1 MVAISQ
7 DVDTLPEVRDKA
19 ADVVAEKYFACKSA
33 EECIQD
39 LVDKTEQFVKYITS
53 TGRLYFWRNSFQQL
67 NNGLFIMGG
76 ISRYGIEG
84 ELLNVP
90 VNIYR
95 NDMDYV
101 VSMTTNERLD
111 WEPAAQNTDFRSQA
125 QCTLS
130 KGLLEYY
137 QKHKHV
143 DNVNKQ
149 SVRDVLGFG
158 EAHVLGLW
166 DEFAGDNVT
175 ADPETKELVK
185 TGDIEYIQVLPNC
198 VVRDC
203 FVTEFDKNQWFLCK
217 VNRNKWDLC
226 KKYPSYAPMISN
238 ESLEITSRQE
248 SGITYASTDKS
259 DYITV
264 NYFMH
269 KPSPSLP
276 FGRWIVYI
284 QSNIVL
290 EDDKLPGKK
299 GKLPLKSMIVSDT
312 RSTNFGY
319 TTFADCL
326 SVQRMI
332 DVVVN
337 AICTNISTFATINI
351 LMPEGCDLSPSD
363 IAGGLNFLKYK
374 PLPGGAGEPK
384 ALVLLATP
392 KEAYSF
398 LDWLINMHHQLAG
411 LNNTV
416 KGINDETVQSGSALA
431 LRATQSILFNN
442 LLKSAY
448 IQFAEEMGS
457 HTLELLQDN
466 ASIPRLG
473 LIAGNMEK
481 AYLKEFSNK
490 DIDQIDRVSI
500 NIGNPLQQTPEGKME
515 LANLYKDFGFITAP
529 QDLAEVLQTGNLK
542 VMTQGPHAEMMRIYK
557 ENEMLSQGKTVK
569 SLKTD
574 NHPLFIKER
583 MSLFADAE
591 ILNSSSPGSM
601 SDTIVAN
608 VLANIDEHIK
618 LWKQL
623 SQEDPELCALLN
635 IPNIAG
641 GASPAAPKPSVPSGS
656 APSAIPKPGP
666 MPPQGAPH
674 APPKPGMAPQ
684 GAAAGMNGGQKV
696 AMPQTP
702 LPAGGVPMAQH

>member
-1 MVAISQ
+1 MVSINQ
-7 DVDTLPEVRDKA
+7 DIDTIPEIRAKA
-19 ADVVAEKYFACKSA
+19 DDITSDEYFACKSA
-33 EECIQD
+33 EDCIHD
-39 LVDKTEQFVKYITS
+39 LGDKQEQFVKYITS
-53 TGRLYFWRNSFQQL
+53 TGRLYYWRNAFQQL

-76 ISRYGIEG
+76 ISRYGGEG

-90 VNIYR
+90 VNIFR
-95 NDMDYV
+95 NDLDYV
-101 VSMTTNERLD
+101 VSMTTQERID
-111 WEPAAQNTDFRSQA
+111 WEPAAQNTDFKSQA
-125 QCTLS
+125 QCTFS
-130 KGLLEYY
+130 RGLLEYY

-143 DNVNKQ
+143 DNVTTQ

-158 EAHVLGLW
+158 ETHVLMLW
-166 DEFAGDNVT
+166 DDMAGDNAA
-175 ADPETKELVK
+175 ADPETKELIR

-217 VNRNKWDLC
+217 VNRNKYDLC
-226 KKYPSYAPMISN
+226 KKYPSYAEMITD
-238 ESLEITSRQE
+238 ESLEISSRQE
-248 SGITYASTDKS
+248 SGITYASNDKS
-259 DYITV
+259 DYVTV

-269 KPSPSLP
+269 KPTASLP
-276 FGRWIVYI
+276 FGRWMVYI
-284 QSNIVL
+284 NKEVVL
-290 EDDKLPGKK
+290 EDGKLPGKK
-299 GKLPLKSMIVSDT
+299 GRLPLKSMIVSDT

-326 SVQRMI
+326 SIQRMI

-351 LMPEGCDLSPSD
+351 LMPEGCDLSPTEVV
-363 IAGGLNFLKYK
+363 GGLNFLKYK

-416 KGINDETVQSGSALA
+416 KGINDEQVQSGAALA
-431 LRATQSILFNN
+431 LRATQAVLFNS
-442 LLKSAY
+442 LLKKAY
-448 IQFAEEMGS
+448 IQFVEELGS
-457 HTLELLQDN
+457 STLEFLQDN

-481 AYLKEFSNK
+481 AYLKEFTSK

-500 NIGNPLQQTPEGKME
+500 NVGNPLTQTPEGKME
-515 LANLYKDFGFITAP
+515 MANLYKDFGFITSP
-529 QDLAEVLQTGNLK
+529 QDLGEVLQTGNLK

-557 ENEMLSQGKTVK
+557 ENEILSQGGTVK

-583 MSLFADAE
+583 MSLFADAQL
-591 ILNSSSPGSM
+591 LNSNEPGSM
-601 SDTIVAN
+601 TDTIVAN
-608 VLANIDEHIK
+608 VLANIQEHIK

-623 SQEDPELCALLN
+623 SAEDPELCALLN

-641 GASPAAPKPSVPSGS
+641 GGAPTMPTAPPPMPPKPGQ
-656 APSAIPKPGP
+656 APGP
-666 MPPQGAPH
+666 MPPRAM
-674 APPKPGMAPQ
+674 PPKAPAMAPQ
-684 GAAAGMNGGQKV
+684 GAAGGLNAGKSV
-696 AMPQTP
+696 P
-702 LPAGGVPMAQH
+702 LPKSPMPPGGVAPAMH

>member
-7 DVDTLPEVRDKA
+7 DIDTIPAVKA
-19 ADVVAEKYFACKSA
+19 KSDDVVADKYFACKSA
-33 EECIQD
+33 EECIND
-39 LVDKTEQFVKYITS
+39 LGDKQEQFVKYITS

-67 NNGLFIMGG
+67 NNGLFVMGG
-76 ISRYGIEG
+76 ISRYGVEG

-101 VSMTTNERLD
+101 VSMTMNERLD

-143 DNVNKQ
+143 DNVDKQ
-149 SVRDVLGFG
+149 SVRDVLAFG

-175 ADPETKELVK
+175 ADPDTKELVK

-198 VVRDC
+198 VVRDV

-217 VNRNKWDLC
+217 VNRNKYDLC

-238 ESLEITSRQE
+238 ESLEISSRQE

-269 KPSPSLP
+269 KPTPSLP
-276 FGRWIVYI
+276 FGRWIVYV

-299 GKLPLKSMIVSDT
+299 GKLPLKSMMVSDT

-398 LDWLINMHHQLAG
+398 LDWLINIHHQLAG
-411 LNNTV
+411 LNNTI
-416 KGINDETVQSGSALA
+416 KGVNDETVQSGSALA
-431 LRATQSILFNN
+431 LRATQAILFNS

-481 AYLKEFSNK
+481 AYLREFSNK
-490 DIDQIDRVSI
+490 DIDQIDRVTI
-500 NIGNPLQQTPEGKME
+500 NIGNPLTQTPEGKME
-515 LANLYKDFGFITAP
+515 MANLYKDFGFITSP
-529 QDLAEVLQTGNLK
+529 QDLGEVLQTGNLK
-542 VMTQGPHAEMMRIYK
+542 VMTQGPHAEMMSIYK
-557 ENEMLSQGKTVK
+557 ENELLSQGKK
-569 SLKTD
+569 CKALKTQ
-574 NHPLFIKER
+574 NHPLFIKEH
-583 MSLFADAE
+583 MV
-591 ILNSSSPGSM
+591 ILSNPELVNSSEPGSLN
-601 SDTIVAN
+601 DQIVQN
-608 VLANIDEHIK
+608 TLEHIQEHIT

-641 GASPAAPKPSVPSGS
+641 GAPASGGPPAGAPKPG
-656 APSAIPKPGP
+656 GP
-666 MPPQGAPH
+666 QPPQGAPK
-674 APPKPGMAPQ
+674 PMPKPGMAPQ
-684 GAAAGMNGGQKV
+684 GAAAQLNGGQAVK
-696 AMPQTP
+696 MPASP
-702 LPAGGVPMAQH
+702 LPAGGVPGAMH

>member
-1 MVAISQ
+1 MISISQ
-7 DVDTLPEVRDKA
+7 DIDTIPEVRKKA
-19 ADVVAEKYFACKSA
+19 DDLVADKYFACMSA
-33 EECIQD
+33 ADCVLA

-67 NNGLFIMGG
+67 NNGLFVMGG
-76 ISRYGIEG
+76 ISRYGVEG

-90 VNIYR
+90 VNVYR
-95 NDMDYV
+95 NDLDFV

-111 WEPAAQNTDFRSQA
+111 WEPAATNTDFKSQA

-149 SVRDVLGFG
+149 AVRDVLGFG

-166 DEFAGDNVT
+166 DEFSGDNSA

-185 TGDIEYIQVLPNC
+185 TGDVEYIAVLPNC

-203 FVTEFDKNQWFLCK
+203 FVTDFDKNQWFLCK
-217 VNRNKWDLC
+217 VNRNKYDLC
-226 KKYPSYAPMISN
+226 KKYPSFAPMISN
-238 ESLEITSRQE
+238 ESLEISSRQE
-248 SGITYASTDKS
+248 SGITYASTEKS

-269 KPSPSLP
+269 KPTPSLP
-276 FGRWIVYI
+276 FGRWMVYI
-284 QSNIVL
+284 QSDIIL

-299 GKLPLKSMIVSDT
+299 GKIPLTSMMVSDT

-319 TTFADCL
+319 TNFADCL
-326 SVQRMI
+326 SIQRMI
-332 DVVVN
+332 DVVIN

-351 LMPEGCDLSPSD
+351 LMPEGTDLSPSD

-416 KGINDETVQSGSALA
+416 KGVNDETVQSGSALA
-431 LRATQSILFNN
+431 LRATQAILFNN

-448 IQFAEEMGS
+448 IQFAEQLGS
-457 HTLELLQDN
+457 QTLELLQDN

-473 LIAGNMEK
+473 MIAGNMEK

-490 DIDQIDRVSI
+490 DIDMIDRVTI
-500 NIGNPLQQTPEGKME
+500 NIGNPLTQTPEGKME
-515 LANLYKDFGFITAP
+515 LAGLYKDFGFITTP
-529 QDLAEVLQTGNLK
+529 QDVAEVLQTGNLK
-542 VMTQGPHAEMMRIYK
+542 TMTQGPHAEMMSIYK
-557 ENEMLSQGKTVK
+557 ENEMLSQGKKCKALLTQ
-569 SLKTD
+569 
-574 NHPLFIKER
+574 NHPLYIKEH
-583 MSLFADAE
+583 MV
-591 ILNSSSPGSM
+591 ILSNPELVATEEPGSM
-601 SDTIVAN
+601 NDQIVAN
-608 VLANIDEHIK
+608 TLEHIK
-618 LWKQL
+618 EHIGLWKQL
-623 SQEDPELCALLN
+623 SAEQPELCALLN

-641 GASPAAPKPSVPSGS
+641 GGAPPTPAGAPAAP
-656 APSAIPKPGP
+656 PKS
-666 MPPQGAPH
+666 
-674 APPKPGMAPQ
+674 GMAPQ
-684 GAAAGMNGGQKV
+684 GAAAQMNGGQSVK
-696 AMPQTP
+696 MPTSP
-702 LPAGGVPMAQH
+702 LPANGVPMAQH

>member
-1 MVAISQ
+1 MVSINQ
-7 DVDTLPEVRDKA
+7 DLDTIPEVQAKA
-19 ADVVAEKYFACKSA
+19 DDLTSEKYFACKSA
-33 EECIQD
+33 EDCIHD
-39 LVDKTEQFVKYITS
+39 LGDKQEQFVKYITS
-53 TGRLYFWRNSFQQL
+53 TGRLYYWRNAFQQL

-76 ISRYGIEG
+76 ISRYGVEG

-90 VNIYR
+90 VNIFR
-95 NDMDYV
+95 NDLDYV
-101 VSMTTNERLD
+101 VSMTTQERVD
-111 WEPAAQNTDFRSQA
+111 WEPAAENTDFTSQA
-125 QCTLS
+125 QCTFS

-143 DNVNKQ
+143 DNIATQ

-158 EAHVLGLW
+158 EAHVLELW
-166 DEFAGDNVT
+166 DDFAGDNHM
-175 ADPETKELVK
+175 ADAEAKTLVK

-217 VNRNKWDLC
+217 VNRNKYDLA
-226 KKYPSYAPMISN
+226 KKYPSYAEKILS
-238 ESLEITSRQE
+238 ESLEISSRQE
-248 SGITYASTDKS
+248 SGITYASSDKS

-269 KPSPSLP
+269 RPTASLP
-276 FGRWIVYI
+276 FGRWIIYVTKDI
-284 QSNIVL
+284 IL

-299 GKLPLKSMIVSDT
+299 GKLPLKSMMVSDT

-326 SVQRMI
+326 SIQRMI

-351 LMPEGCDLSPSD
+351 LMPEGCDLSPTD
-363 IAGGLNFLKYK
+363 VVGGLNFLKYK

-392 KEAYSF
+392 KEAYAF

-416 KGINDETVQSGSALA
+416 KGINDETVQSGAALA
-431 LRATQSILFNN
+431 LRATQAVLFNS
-442 LLKSAY
+442 LLKKSY
-448 IQFAEEMGS
+448 IQFLEELGS
-457 HTLELLQDN
+457 STLESLQEN

-481 AYLKEFSNK
+481 AYLKEFTK
-490 DIDQIDRVSI
+490 DSIDLIDRVTI
-500 NIGNPLQQTPEGKME
+500 NVGNPLTQTPEGKME
-515 LANLYKDFGFITAP
+515 LANLYKDFGFITSP

-557 ENEMLSQGKTVK
+557 ENEILSQGGTVK

-574 NHPLFIKER
+574 NHPLYIKER
-583 MSLFADAE
+583 MSLFADAQL
-591 ILNSSSPGSM
+591 LNSDEPGSQT
-601 SDTIVAN
+601 DQIVAN
-608 VLANIDEHIK
+608 VLANIQEHIK

-623 SQEDPELCALLN
+623 SAEDPELCALLN
-635 IPNIAG
+635 IPNIASTQG
-641 GASPAAPKPSVPSGS
+641 PPAQTPPKAPTPL
-656 APSAIPKPGP
+656 
-666 MPPQGAPH
+666 
-674 APPKPGMAPQ
+674 PKPGMAPQ
-684 GAAAGMNGGQKV
+684 GGAASLNGGQGV
-696 AMPQTP
+696 P
-702 LPAGGVPMAQH
+702 LPKSPLPPGGVPAAMH

>member
-1 MVAISQ
+1 MVAINKDLDQ
-7 DVDTLPEVRDKA
+7 IPEVKA
-19 ADVVAEKYFACKSA
+19 KSDDVVSDKYFAAGTA
-33 EECIQD
+33 EECID
-39 LVDKTEQFVKYITS
+39 ALTDKTDEFVKYITS

-76 ISRYGIEG
+76 ISRYGVEG

-90 VNIYR
+90 VNIFR
-95 NDMDYV
+95 NDLDYV
-101 VSMTTNERLD
+101 VSMTTQERLD
-111 WEPAAQNTDFRSQA
+111 WEPAAANTDFKSQA
-125 QCTLS
+125 QVTLS

-137 QKHKHV
+137 QKHKHLDSV
-143 DNVNKQ
+143 KVQ
-149 SVRDVLGFG
+149 GVRDVLGFG

-166 DEFAGDNVT
+166 DDMEGDFVT
-175 ADPETKELVK
+175 ADPETKEIIK
-185 TGDIEYIQVLPNC
+185 SGDVEYIHVLPNC

-203 FVTEFDKNQWFLCK
+203 FVTDFDKNQWFLCK
-217 VNRNKWDLC
+217 VNRNKYDLA
-226 KKYPSYAPMISN
+226 KKYPSYAPMITN
-238 ESLEITSRQE
+238 ESLEISNRQE
-248 SGITYASTDKS
+248 SGITYASTEKS

-269 KPSPSLP
+269 KPTAAIP

-284 QSNIVL
+284 QRNIIM
-290 EDDKLPGKK
+290 EDRSLPGKK
-299 GKLPLKSMIVSDT
+299 GHLPLKSMIVADT

-337 AICTNISTFATINI
+337 AICTNISTFATINV
-351 LMPEGCDLSPSD
+351 LMPEGCDLSASD
-363 IAGGLNFLKYK
+363 VAGGLNFLKYK

-416 KGINDETVQSGSALA
+416 KGVNDETVQSGSALA
-431 LRATQSILFNN
+431 LRATQAILFNN

-448 IQFAEEMGS
+448 IQWVEEMGS

-490 DIDQIDRVSI
+490 DIDQIDRVTI
-500 NIGNPLQQTPEGKME
+500 NVGNPLTQTPEGKME
-515 LANLYKDFGFITAP
+515 LANLYKDFGFITTP

-542 VMTQGPHAEMMRIYK
+542 TMTQGPHAEMMRIYK
-557 ENEMLSQGKTVK
+557 ENEMLSQGMTVK

-583 MSLFADAE
+583 MSLFADAML
-591 ILNSSSPGSM
+591 LNSDQPGSM

-608 VLANIDEHIK
+608 VLANIQEHIQ

-635 IPNIAG
+635 IPNIAA
-641 GASPAAPKPSVPSGS
+641 GAPSPGAGVPSG
-656 APSAIPKPGP
+656 P
-666 MPPQGAPH
+666 GAPT
-674 APPKPGMAPQ
+674 PPPPPPVPGRPGVAPQ
-684 GAAAGMNGGQKV
+684 GAAGNMNGGKSV
-696 AMPQTP
+696 ILPKSP
-702 LPAGGVPMAQH
+702 LPANGVPLAQH

>member
-7 DVDTLPEVRDKA
+7 DVDTIPAVQAKA
-19 ADVVAEKYFACKSA
+19 NDVVAEKYFACKSA
-33 EECIQD
+33 EECIND
-39 LVDKTEQFVKYITS
+39 LGDKQEQFVKYITS

-90 VNIYR
+90 VNVYR

-111 WEPAAQNTDFRSQA
+111 WEPAAQNTDFKSQA

-143 DNVNKQ
+143 DNVDKQ
-149 SVRDVLGFG
+149 GVRDLLGFG
-158 EAHVLGLW
+158 EAHVLALW

-175 ADPETKELVK
+175 ADADTKELVK
-185 TGDIEYIQVLPNC
+185 TGDVEYIAVLPNC

-217 VNRNKWDLC
+217 VNRNKYDLC

-238 ESLEITSRQE
+238 ESLEISSRQE

-269 KPSPSLP
+269 KPTPSLP

-290 EDDKLPGKK
+290 EDDKLPSKK
-299 GKLPLKSMIVSDT
+299 GKLPLISMMVSDT

-326 SVQRMI
+326 SIQRMI

-398 LDWLINMHHQLAG
+398 LDWLINIHHQLAG
-411 LNNTV
+411 LNSTV
-416 KGINDETVQSGSALA
+416 KGVNDETVQSGSALA
-431 LRATQSILFNN
+431 LRATQSILFNS
-442 LLKSAY
+442 LVKSAY
-448 IQFAEEMGS
+448 IQFAEQLGS
-457 HTLELLQDN
+457 ATLELLQDN

-490 DIDQIDRVSI
+490 DIDQIDRVTI
-500 NIGNPLQQTPEGKME
+500 NVGNPLLQTPEGKME
-515 LANLYKDFGFITAP
+515 MANLYKDFGFITSP
-529 QDLAEVLQTGNLK
+529 QDLGEVLQTGNLK
-542 VMTQGPHAEMMRIYK
+542 VMTQGPHAEMMSIYK
-557 ENEMLSQGKTVK
+557 ENELLSQGKKCKVI
-569 SLKTD
+569 KTQ
-574 NHPLFIKER
+574 NHPLFIKEH
-583 MSLFADAE
+583 MV
-591 ILNSSSPGSM
+591 ILSNPELVNTDDPGSLN
-601 SDTIVAN
+601 DQIVAN
-608 VLANIDEHIK
+608 ALEHIQEHITQ
-618 LWKQL
+618 WKQL
-623 SQEDPELCALLN
+623 SAEDPELCALLN

-641 GASPAAPKPSVPSGS
+641 GAQSPAPPGGKPSQPTGPSPQAGPKP
-656 APSAIPKPGP
+656 
-666 MPPQGAPH
+666 M
-674 APPKPGMAPQ
+674 PKPGMAPQ

-696 AMPQTP
+696 AMPTSP